1 MESSKRSAAAADGPT
16 APSGERS
23 PERDRL
29 IHEHLGYVRSLAGK
43 VRRELGGSLD
53 HDELVAFG
61 MRGLV
66 EAADRF
72 DATRGIAFT
81 TFSYYRIRGAIFD
94 GLRQLGWLSRSEYAR
109 FLAASNELLANTAE
123 RPTAGQPEVD
133 TEQALGDVVK
143 TLDQVA
149 TIFVMSLGDAGVGDL
164 ADTRAAD
171 PALASEQAQVG
182 RAVRAAIA
190 GLPERERTLI
200 EGHYYR
206 GLTLEAVGQQ
216 LGLSKSWASRLH
228 ARAIAQLTEA
238 LGPAYGP

>member
-1 MESSKRSAAAADGPT
+1 M
-16 APSGERS
+16 
-23 PERDRL
+23 
-29 IHEHLGYVRSLAGK
+29 RSLAGN

-53 HDELVAFG
+53 YDELVSFG

-72 DATRGIAFT
+72 DATRGVAFT

-109 FLAASNELLANTAE
+109 FLAASNELLAQTAE
-123 RPTAGQPEVD
+123 RPATGRPELD
-133 TEQALGDVVK
+133 TDQALGEVAR
-143 TLDQVA
+143 TIDQLA
-149 TIFVMSLGDAGVGDL
+149 TIFVVSLGEAGLGDL
-164 ADTRAAD
+164 ADERAPD
-171 PALASEQAQVG
+171 PAAATESAQAG

-190 GLPERERTLI
+190 ELPERERALI
-200 EGHYYR
+200 EGHYYG
-206 GLTLEAVGQQ
+206 GLTLEAIGQQ

-238 LGPAYGP
+238 LGPAFGP